1 VGLIPGLQ
9 RIGVTG
15 GIGSGKSTVARMLA
29 QCGAQ
34 LIDLDAVSRSLTA
47 PGGLALAPLRVALG
61 AAFFD
66 ADGALDRAYL
76 RAQTFADPQTKA
88 RLEAVLHP
96 LIMAQ
101 CDAQADVALAHQ
113 PVIFD
118 IPLLAESPQWQAK
131 VERIVVVECSPE
143 LQVTRVMQRS
153 GWSRAAVLAVIA
165 QQASPAQRRACADAI
180 ISNDGVSLLQLQAQV
195 EALWGRWFGV

>member
-1 VGLIPGLQ
+1 VGLKH
-9 RIGVTG
+9 IGVTG

-29 QCGAQ
+29 QCGAH

-47 PGGLALAPLRVALG
+47 PGGLALAPLHAALG
-61 AAFFD
+61 PAFFD
-66 ADGALDRAYL
+66 ADGVLDRAHL
-76 RAQTFADPQTKA
+76 RTQTFADPQTKT

-101 CDAQADVALAHQ
+101 CDAQAAAAPAHQ

-118 IPLLAESPQWQAK
+118 IPLLAESPPWQAK
-131 VERIVVVECSPE
+131 MQRIVVVECSLE
-143 LQVTRVMQRS
+143 LQIARVIQRS

-165 QQASPAQRRACADAI
+165 QQASPAQRRAIADAI
-180 ISNDGVSLLQLQAQV
+180 IRNDGVSLAQLQVQV
-195 EALWGRWFGV
+195 QALWAQWFGRVQA